1 MTKTIITAGSAYV
14 DIDVLASAVGYRE
27 LLIALKK
34 PASVVLTGPYNSTIT
49 NTVSS
54 WEKDVERKAI
64 SSSMENE
71 YILVDISNP
80 NYVEKFVNLDQVTK
94 VFDHHHGYED
104 FWREKLGENSIIEY
118 VGSCATLIW
127 EEYVKMSC
135 ENLISK
141 NVANL
146 LCSAIVSN
154 TLNFSA
160 KITSERDICA
170 YKNLLSKSS
179 LSENWQESYYTDA
192 TKTILENLYDSL
204 RTDTKHIDHPEA
216 SFYFGQLEL
225 WNIPKEE
232 FHSFKKKIENHMD
245 SLYKNKD
252 WLVSVIEISQ
262 KRNIFFSNNWEKMST
277 ILNKF
282 TKNCSDGI
290 CVSEGVW
297 LRKEIL
303 KNLY

>member
-1 MTKTIITAGSAYV
+1 MANTIITAGSTYV
-14 DIDVLASAVGYRE
+14 DIDVLASAIAYRD
-27 LLIALKK
+27 LLINLKK
-34 PASVVLTGPYNSTIT
+34 PASVVLTGSYNSTIT

-54 WEKDVERKAI
+54 WAKDVKRKDI
-64 SSSMENE
+64 SSSLENE

-80 NYVEKFVNLDQVTK
+80 NYVEKFVRLDQVTK
-94 VFDHHHGYED
+94 VFDHHHGYES

-118 VGSCATLIW
+118 VGACATLIW

-135 ENLISK
+135 ENLVSK

-170 YKNLLSKSS
+170 YKSLLLKSS
-179 LSENWQESYYTDA
+179 LSENWQESYYTDV
-192 TKTILENLYDSL
+192 TKTILNNLHDSL
-204 RTDTKHIDHPEA
+204 RTDTKHIDHPENPFCFA
-216 SFYFGQLEL
+216 QLEL
-225 WNIPKEE
+225 WKIPQKE
-232 FHSFKKKIENHMD
+232 FSAFKKKIEYHMD

-252 WLVSVIEISQ
+252 WLVSVIEISN
-262 KRNIFFSNNWEKMST
+262 KRNLFFSNNWEKMST
-277 ILNKF
+277 TLNKF
-282 TKNCSDGI
+282 TSNCFDGI
-290 CVSEGVW
+290 CVSNGVW

-303 KNLY
+303 KNQ